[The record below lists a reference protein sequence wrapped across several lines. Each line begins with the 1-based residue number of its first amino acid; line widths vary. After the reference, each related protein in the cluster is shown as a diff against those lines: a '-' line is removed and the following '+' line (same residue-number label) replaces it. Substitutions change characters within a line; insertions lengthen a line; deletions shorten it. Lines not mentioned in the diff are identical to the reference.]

1 MIKGLFTSTEEI
13 KFQKVYSA
21 PLLGTKRTEKFKPL
35 FTSME
40 EIKLYS
46 LMRGKV
52 DTSRVKGFKIT
63 RREIEQDNKRIA
75 QNVKRINQR
84 QVQAVWRER

>member
-1 MIKGLFTSTEEI
+1 MTQG
-13 KFQKVYSA
+13 
-21 PLLGTKRTEKFKPL
+21 L

-84 QVQAVWRER
+84 QVQSVWRER